1 MQDGPCAGWLPVDL
15 GLCLE
20 GDEAVA
26 VGVADADRIAVV
38 VPLRT
43 ARKLRLTRQPT
54 PQALVNAINAERWQF
69 AKVSPGLSQ
78 IPRMISRQKKSVKS
92 R

>member
-1 MQDGPCAGWLPVDL
+1 MKDGPCAGWIPVDL

-43 ARKLRLTRQPT
+43 ARKLRLRPANQP
-54 PQALVNAINAERWQF
+54 L
-69 AKVSPGLSQ
+69 KL
-78 IPRMISRQKKSVKS
+78 
-92 R
+92 

>member
-43 ARKLRLTRQPT
+43 ARQLRLRPANQP
-54 PQALVNAINAERWQF
+54 L
-69 AKVSPGLSQ
+69 KL
-78 IPRMISRQKKSVKS
+78 
-92 R
+92 